1 MSDILLIGSCEPFS
15 GKSAMVLGI
24 DKKTFTEE
32 KKSAHRKAFSNMY

>member
-24 DKKTFTEE
+24 AKRLFYKR
-32 KKSAHRKAFSNMY
+32 KKSTHWKTTSNMY